1 VLPVRRLGDEGE
13 AVAYHSEAFA
23 ADHTNLETVSWLGA
37 HYVRRQDYLAAVPYF
52 EAASRVQPREVRL
65 SVLVGHVGQGSA
77 ALGLAVQGP
86 QR

>member
-1 VLPVRRLGDEGE
+1 MPPVRRLGDEGE

-23 ADHTNLETVSWLGA
+23 ADRTNLETVSWLGA

-65 SVLVGHVGQGSA
+65 GGWHVGQGSD
-77 ALGLAVQGP
+77 GLVQGP
-86 QR
+86 QSEQ

>member
-1 VLPVRRLGDEGE
+1 MRRLGDEGE

-52 EAASRVQPREVRL
+52 EAASRVQPRD
-65 SVLVGHVGQGSA
+65 VLVGHVGQGSA